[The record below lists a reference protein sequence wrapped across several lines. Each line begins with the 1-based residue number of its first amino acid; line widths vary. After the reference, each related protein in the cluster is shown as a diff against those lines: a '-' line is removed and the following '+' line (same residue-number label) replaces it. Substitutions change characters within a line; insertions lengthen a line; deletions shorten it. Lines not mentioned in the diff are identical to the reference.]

1 MTDEYGKYDV
11 RALVA
16 RVVSGDMKA
25 FEVIYQNTYRQVYY
39 TCMSF
44 LKNEQNVYDVMQ
56 DTYITALTHLQQL
69 ENPERITAWL
79 NTIAVNKCRQFLG
92 KKMPVQLDEA
102 AGVNLLEEND
112 NFLPESY
119 VLNAEKRK
127 IILNIM
133 QEELSAVQYQTIIMY
148 YFDGMSTSEIAACME
163 CPEGT
168 VSYRLSAARGK
179 IKEGVQRYEN
189 TNGVKLYSSGTTA
202 LLTAVFLAETQGLV
216 IPNFL
221 TSVFSAAFGVTAGA
235 VAGTAL
241 GAAAGPMT
249 GGAALNAVAG
259 TAAGGAALGATAGTT
274 AGGVTTGVTSAGL
287 KTAGKLGIKGL
298 FKTLK
303 AKIVA
308 SVVAASVVAG
318 GAAGIIIHNR
328 DKDSESGGKN
338 YREVNYVV
346 CDNEYLTVT
355 IDKVYDIGC
364 GPEDETIAS
373 AEGYDISENDC
384 ALEYTVVNH
393 KDYMVYYNIMLLT
406 SNNESYE
413 GGLPTNWGVQP
424 NSTSKFYIVDSD
436 GVTFFDLGRKPT
448 VTAKILFCT
457 LEDTTGNA
465 GPFRAVDS
473 VMVDVDLS
481 GKGGTEPVNYT
492 RNFHVDGEQ
501 VVIDNDQ
508 VKVTYLGTNVYDEIA
523 DKNYYSAWMNFYVE
537 NKTDHDLGV
546 SIKGDNIAYATP
558 LRLMAG
564 TTGYITHSMID
575 AGLDKEDNAVGNK
588 EIVEGGE
595 PFAVNVDVCD
605 YTESYGGVTTYD
617 IYVAEHGET
626 AYRSISIDDYTNI
639 YSGQFD
645 MIKITQENVK
655 EKTK

>member
-44 LKNEQNVYDVMQ
+44 LKNEHNVYDVMQ

-102 AGVNLLEEND
+102 TSTNLLEEND

-221 TSVFSAAFGVTAGA
+221 TSVFSAAFG
-235 VAGTAL
+235 
-241 GAAAGPMT
+241 AAAGTVLGTVT
-249 GGAALNAVAG
+249 GGAAVG
-259 TAAGGAALGATAGTT
+259 TLTGGATAGGAA
-274 AGGVTTGVTSAGL
+274 TGVASAGV
-287 KTAGKLGIKGL
+287 KTVGKLGLKGL

-318 GAAGIIIHNR
+318 GVTGIIIHNR

-364 GPEDETIAS
+364 GPDDETIAS

-424 NSTSKFYIVDSD
+424 NSTSKFYIVDSA

-448 VTAKILFCT
+448 VTSKILFCT

-481 GKGGTEPVNYT
+481 GKGETESVNYT

-501 VVIDNDQ
+501 VVTDNDQ

-546 SIKGDNIAYATP
+546 SVKGDNIAYDTP

-564 TTGYITHSMID
+564 TTGYITSSMID

-595 PFAVNVDVCD
+595 PFAVSVDVCD

-645 MIKITQENVK
+645 MVKITQENVK
-655 EKTK
+655 EKTGSK

>member
-11 RALVA
+11 KALVA

-92 KKMPVQLDEA
+92 KKMPVQLDEVA
-102 AGVNLLEEND
+102 SANLLEEND

-179 IKEGVQRYEN
+179 IKAGVQRYEN
-189 TNGVKLYSSGTTA
+189 TSGVKLYSSGTTA

-216 IPNFL
+216 IPDFL
-221 TSVFSAAFGVTAGA
+221 TRVFSAAFGVTAGA
-235 VAGTAL
+235 ALGTA
-241 GAAAGPMT
+241 T
-249 GGAALNAVAG
+249 GGAA
-259 TAAGGAALGATAGTT
+259 
-274 AGGVTTGVTSAGL
+274 TGVASAGV

-308 SVVAASVVAG
+308 SVVTAFVVAG

-328 DKDSESGGKN
+328 DKDPESGGKN

-373 AEGYDISENDC
+373 AEGYEISENDC

-413 GGLPTNWGVQP
+413 GGLPTNWGVQA
-424 NSTSKFYIVDSD
+424 NSTRKFFIVDSD
-436 GVTFFDLGRKPT
+436 GVTLFDLGRKPT

-473 VMVDVDLS
+473 VMVDVDLD
-481 GKGGTEPVNYT
+481 GKGEADSVNYT

-501 VVIDNDQ
+501 VVTDNDQ
-508 VKVTYLGTNVYDEIA
+508 VKVTYLGTNVYDEIT

-546 SIKGDNIAYATP
+546 SVKGDNIAYDTP

-564 TTGYITHSMID
+564 TTGYITSSMID

-595 PFAVNVDVCD
+595 PFAVSVNVCD

-645 MIKITQENVK
+645 MVKITRENVK
-655 EKTK
+655 EKTGSK

>member
-102 AGVNLLEEND
+102 TSTNLLEEND

-148 YFDGMSTSEIAACME
+148 YFDGMSTTEIAACME

-179 IKEGVQRYEN
+179 IKAGVQRYEN
-189 TNGVKLYSSGTTA
+189 TSGVKLYSSGTTA

-221 TSVFSAAFGVTAGA
+221 TSVFSAVF
-235 VAGTAL
+235 
-241 GAAAGPMT
+241 GAAAGTVLGTAT
-249 GGAALNAVAG
+249 GGAAVG
-259 TAAGGAALGATAGTT
+259 TLTGGAAAGGAGGAA
-274 AGGVTTGVTSAGL
+274 TGVASAGV
-287 KTAGKLGIKGL
+287 KTAGKLGLKGL

-424 NSTSKFYIVDSD
+424 NSTSKFYIVDSA

-448 VTAKILFCT
+448 VTSKILFCT

-481 GKGGTEPVNYT
+481 GKGETESVNYT

-501 VVIDNDQ
+501 VVTDNDQ

-546 SIKGDNIAYATP
+546 SVKGDNIAYDTP

-564 TTGYITHSMID
+564 TTGYITSSMID

-595 PFAVNVDVCD
+595 PFAVSVDVCD

-645 MIKITQENVK
+645 MVKITQENVK
-655 EKTK
+655 EKTGSK

>member
-102 AGVNLLEEND
+102 TSTNLLEEND

-179 IKEGVQRYEN
+179 IKAGVQRYEN
-189 TNGVKLYSSGTTA
+189 TSGVKLYSSGTTA

-221 TSVFSAAFGVTAGA
+221 TSVFSAVF
-235 VAGTAL
+235 
-241 GAAAGPMT
+241 GAAAGTVLGTAT
-249 GGAALNAVAG
+249 GGAAVG
-259 TAAGGAALGATAGTT
+259 TLTGGAAAGGAGGAAT
-274 AGGVTTGVTSAGL
+274 GGASAGV
-287 KTAGKLGIKGL
+287 KTAGKLGLKGL

-424 NSTSKFYIVDSD
+424 NSTSKFYIVDSA

-448 VTAKILFCT
+448 VTSKILFCT

-481 GKGGTEPVNYT
+481 GKGETESVNYT

-501 VVIDNDQ
+501 VVTDNDQ

-546 SIKGDNIAYATP
+546 SVKGDNIAYDTP

-564 TTGYITHSMID
+564 TTGYITSSMID

-595 PFAVNVDVCD
+595 PFAVSVDVCD

-645 MIKITQENVK
+645 MVKITQENVK
-655 EKTK
+655 EKIGSK

>member
-44 LKNEQNVYDVMQ
+44 LKNEHNVYDVMQ

-102 AGVNLLEEND
+102 TSANLLEEND

-221 TSVFSAAFGVTAGA
+221 TSVFSAAFG
-235 VAGTAL
+235 
-241 GAAAGPMT
+241 AAAGTVLGTAT
-249 GGAALNAVAG
+249 GGAAVG
-259 TAAGGAALGATAGTT
+259 TLTGGAAAGGAAI
-274 AGGVTTGVTSAGL
+274 GVASAGV
-287 KTAGKLGIKGL
+287 KTAGKLGLKGV

-318 GAAGIIIHNR
+318 GVTGIIIHNR

-364 GPEDETIAS
+364 GPDDETITS
-373 AEGYDISENDC
+373 AERYDISENDC

-448 VTAKILFCT
+448 VTAKMLFCT

-473 VMVDVDLS
+473 VIVDVDLD
-481 GKGGTEPVNYT
+481 GKGEADSVNYT

-501 VVIDNDQ
+501 VVTDNDQ

-546 SIKGDNIAYATP
+546 SVKGDNIAYDTP

-575 AGLDKEDNAVGNK
+575 AGLDKDDNAIKNK

-595 PFAVNVDVCD
+595 PFAVSVDVCD

-645 MIKITQENVK
+645 MVKITQENVK
-655 EKTK
+655 EKIGSK

>member
-1 MTDEYGKYDV
+1 MTDEYEKYDV

-44 LKNEQNVYDVMQ
+44 LKNEHNVYDVMQ

-102 AGVNLLEEND
+102 TSTNLLEEND

-221 TSVFSAAFGVTAGA
+221 TSVFSAAFG
-235 VAGTAL
+235 
-241 GAAAGPMT
+241 AAAGTVLGTVT
-249 GGAALNAVAG
+249 GGAAVG
-259 TAAGGAALGATAGTT
+259 TLTGGAAAGGAA
-274 AGGVTTGVTSAGL
+274 TGVASAGV
-287 KTAGKLGIKGL
+287 KTAGKLGLKGL

-318 GAAGIIIHNR
+318 GVTGIIIHNR

-364 GPEDETIAS
+364 GPDDETIAS

-424 NSTSKFYIVDSD
+424 NSTSKFYIVDSA

-448 VTAKILFCT
+448 VTSKILFCT

-481 GKGGTEPVNYT
+481 GKGETESVDYT

-501 VVIDNDQ
+501 VVTDNDQ

-546 SIKGDNIAYATP
+546 SVKGDNIAYDTP

-564 TTGYITHSMID
+564 TTGYITSSMID

-595 PFAVNVDVCD
+595 PFAVSVDVCD
-605 YTESYGGVTTYD
+605 YTESYGWVTTYD

-645 MIKITQENVK
+645 MVKITQENVK
-655 EKTK
+655 EKTCSK

>member
-102 AGVNLLEEND
+102 TSTNLLEEND

-179 IKEGVQRYEN
+179 IKAGVQRYEN
-189 TNGVKLYSSGTTA
+189 TSGVKLYSSGTTA

-221 TSVFSAAFGVTAGA
+221 TSVFSAVF
-235 VAGTAL
+235 
-241 GAAAGPMT
+241 GAAAGTVLGTAT
-249 GGAALNAVAG
+249 GGAAVG
-259 TAAGGAALGATAGTT
+259 TLTGGAAAGGAGGAA
-274 AGGVTTGVTSAGL
+274 TGVASAGV
-287 KTAGKLGIKGL
+287 KTAGKLGLKGL

-308 SVVAASVVAG
+308 GVVAASVVAG

-424 NSTSKFYIVDSD
+424 NSTSKFYIVDSA

-448 VTAKILFCT
+448 VTSKILFCT

-481 GKGGTEPVNYT
+481 GKGETESVNYT

-501 VVIDNDQ
+501 VVTDNDQ

-546 SIKGDNIAYATP
+546 SVKGDNIAYDTP

-564 TTGYITHSMID
+564 TTGYITSSMID

-595 PFAVNVDVCD
+595 PFAVSVDVCD

-645 MIKITQENVK
+645 MVKITQENVK
-655 EKTK
+655 EKIGSK

>member
-102 AGVNLLEEND
+102 TSTNLLEEND

-179 IKEGVQRYEN
+179 IKAGVQRYEN
-189 TNGVKLYSSGTTA
+189 TSGVKLYSSGTTA

-221 TSVFSAAFGVTAGA
+221 TSVFSAVF
-235 VAGTAL
+235 
-241 GAAAGPMT
+241 GAAAGTVLGTAT
-249 GGAALNAVAG
+249 GGAAVG
-259 TAAGGAALGATAGTT
+259 TLTGGAAAGGAGGAA
-274 AGGVTTGVTSAGL
+274 TGVASAGV
-287 KTAGKLGIKGL
+287 KTAGKLGLKGL

-424 NSTSKFYIVDSD
+424 NSTSKFYIVDSA

-448 VTAKILFCT
+448 VTSKILFCT

-481 GKGGTEPVNYT
+481 GKGETESVNYT

-501 VVIDNDQ
+501 VVTDNDQ

-546 SIKGDNIAYATP
+546 SVKGDNIAYDTP

-564 TTGYITHSMID
+564 TTGYITSSMID
-575 AGLDKEDNAVGNK
+575 AGLNKEDNAVGNK

-595 PFAVNVDVCD
+595 PFAVSVDVCD

-645 MIKITQENVK
+645 MVKITQENVK
-655 EKTK
+655 EKTCSK

>member
-102 AGVNLLEEND
+102 TSTNLLEEND

-179 IKEGVQRYEN
+179 IKAGVQRYEN
-189 TNGVKLYSSGTTA
+189 TSGVKLYSSGTTA

-221 TSVFSAAFGVTAGA
+221 TSVFSAVF
-235 VAGTAL
+235 
-241 GAAAGPMT
+241 GAAAGTVLGTAT
-249 GGAALNAVAG
+249 GGAAVG
-259 TAAGGAALGATAGTT
+259 TLTGGAAAGGAGGAA
-274 AGGVTTGVTSAGL
+274 TGVASAGV
-287 KTAGKLGIKGL
+287 KTAGKLGLKGL

-424 NSTSKFYIVDSD
+424 NSTSKFYIVDSA

-448 VTAKILFCT
+448 VTSKILFCT

-481 GKGGTEPVNYT
+481 GKGETESVNYT

-501 VVIDNDQ
+501 VVTDNDQ

-546 SIKGDNIAYATP
+546 SVKGDNIAYDTP

-564 TTGYITHSMID
+564 TTGYITSSMID

-595 PFAVNVDVCD
+595 PFAVSVDVCD

-645 MIKITQENVK
+645 MVKILSLIHI
-655 EKTK
+655 

>member
-102 AGVNLLEEND
+102 TSTNLLEEND

-179 IKEGVQRYEN
+179 IKAGVQRYEN
-189 TNGVKLYSSGTTA
+189 TSGVKLYSSGTTA
-202 LLTAVFLAETQGLV
+202 LLTAVFLVETQGLV

-221 TSVFSAAFGVTAGA
+221 TSVFSAVF
-235 VAGTAL
+235 
-241 GAAAGPMT
+241 GAAAGTVLGTAT
-249 GGAALNAVAG
+249 GGAAVG
-259 TAAGGAALGATAGTT
+259 TLTGGAAAGGAGGAA
-274 AGGVTTGVTSAGL
+274 TGVASAGV
-287 KTAGKLGIKGL
+287 KTAGKLGLKGL

-424 NSTSKFYIVDSD
+424 NSTSKFYIVDSA

-448 VTAKILFCT
+448 VTSKILFCT

-481 GKGGTEPVNYT
+481 GKGETESVNYT

-501 VVIDNDQ
+501 VVTDNDQ

-546 SIKGDNIAYATP
+546 SVKGDNIAYDTP

-564 TTGYITHSMID
+564 TTGYITSSMID

-595 PFAVNVDVCD
+595 PFAVSVDVCD

-645 MIKITQENVK
+645 MVKITQENVK
-655 EKTK
+655 EKTCSK

>member
-102 AGVNLLEEND
+102 TSTNLLEEND

-179 IKEGVQRYEN
+179 IKAGVQRYEN
-189 TNGVKLYSSGTTA
+189 TSGVKLYSSGTTA

-221 TSVFSAAFGVTAGA
+221 TSVFSAVF
-235 VAGTAL
+235 
-241 GAAAGPMT
+241 GAAAGTVLGTAT
-249 GGAALNAVAG
+249 GGAAVG
-259 TAAGGAALGATAGTT
+259 TLTGGAAAGGAGGAA
-274 AGGVTTGVTSAGL
+274 TGVASAGV
-287 KTAGKLGIKGL
+287 KTAGKLGLKGL

-308 SVVAASVVAG
+308 GVVAASVVAG

-373 AEGYDISENDC
+373 AERYDISENDC

-448 VTAKILFCT
+448 VTAKMLFCT

-473 VMVDVDLS
+473 VIVDVDLD
-481 GKGGTEPVNYT
+481 GKGEADSVNYT

-501 VVIDNDQ
+501 VVTDNDQ

-546 SIKGDNIAYATP
+546 SVKGDNIAYDTP

-575 AGLDKEDNAVGNK
+575 AGLDKDDNAIKNK

-595 PFAVNVDVCD
+595 PFAVSVDVCD

-645 MIKITQENVK
+645 MVKITQENVK
-655 EKTK
+655 EKTGSK

>member
-102 AGVNLLEEND
+102 TSTNLLEEND

-221 TSVFSAAFGVTAGA
+221 TSVFSAVF
-235 VAGTAL
+235 
-241 GAAAGPMT
+241 GAAAGTVLGTAT
-249 GGAALNAVAG
+249 GGAAVG
-259 TAAGGAALGATAGTT
+259 TLTGGAAAGGAA
-274 AGGVTTGVTSAGL
+274 TGVASAGV
-287 KTAGKLGIKGL
+287 KTAGKLGLKGL

-373 AEGYDISENDC
+373 AERYDISENDC

-424 NSTSKFYIVDSD
+424 NSTSKFYIVDSA

-448 VTAKILFCT
+448 VTSKILFCT

-481 GKGGTEPVNYT
+481 GKGETESVDYT

-501 VVIDNDQ
+501 VVTDNDQ

-546 SIKGDNIAYATP
+546 SVKGDNIAYDTP

-564 TTGYITHSMID
+564 TTGYITSSMID

-595 PFAVNVDVCD
+595 PFAVSVDVCD

-645 MIKITQENVK
+645 MVKITQENVK
-655 EKTK
+655 EKTCSK

>member
-1 MTDEYGKYDV
+1 MTDEYEKYDV

-44 LKNEQNVYDVMQ
+44 LKNEHNVYDVMQ

-102 AGVNLLEEND
+102 TSTNLLEEND

-221 TSVFSAAFGVTAGA
+221 TSVFSAAFG
-235 VAGTAL
+235 
-241 GAAAGPMT
+241 AAAGTVLGTVT
-249 GGAALNAVAG
+249 GGAAVG
-259 TAAGGAALGATAGTT
+259 TLTGGAAAGGAA
-274 AGGVTTGVTSAGL
+274 TGVASAGV
-287 KTAGKLGIKGL
+287 KTAGKLGLKGL

-318 GAAGIIIHNR
+318 GVTGIIIHNR

-364 GPEDETIAS
+364 GPDDETIAS

-424 NSTSKFYIVDSD
+424 NSTSKFYIVDSA

-448 VTAKILFCT
+448 VTSKILFCT

-481 GKGGTEPVNYT
+481 GKGETESVDYT

-501 VVIDNDQ
+501 VVTDNDQ

-546 SIKGDNIAYATP
+546 SVKGDNIAYDTP

-564 TTGYITHSMID
+564 TTGYITSSMID

-595 PFAVNVDVCD
+595 PFAVSVDVCD

-645 MIKITQENVK
+645 MVKITQENVK
-655 EKTK
+655 EKTCSK

>member
-102 AGVNLLEEND
+102 TSTNLLEEND

-179 IKEGVQRYEN
+179 IKAGVQRYEN
-189 TNGVKLYSSGTTA
+189 TSGVKLYSSGTTA

-221 TSVFSAAFGVTAGA
+221 TSVFSAAFG
-235 VAGTAL
+235 
-241 GAAAGPMT
+241 AAAGTVLGTATGGVAVGTLT
-249 GGAALNAVAG
+249 GGA
-259 TAAGGAALGATAGTT
+259 AAGGAA
-274 AGGVTTGVTSAGL
+274 TGVASAGV
-287 KTAGKLGIKGL
+287 KTAGKLGLKGL

-436 GVTFFDLGRKPT
+436 GITFFDLGRKPT

-473 VMVDVDLS
+473 VIVDVDLD
-481 GKGGTEPVNYT
+481 GKGEADSVNYT

-501 VVIDNDQ
+501 VVTDNDQ
-508 VKVTYLGTNVYDEIA
+508 VKVIYLGTNVYDEIA

-546 SIKGDNIAYATP
+546 SVKGDNIAYDTP

-575 AGLDKEDNAVGNK
+575 AGLDKDDNAIKNK

-595 PFAVNVDVCD
+595 PFAVSVDVCD

-617 IYVAEHGET
+617 IYAAEHGET
-626 AYRSISIDDYTNI
+626 AYRSIYL
-639 YSGQFD
+639 
-645 MIKITQENVK
+645 
-655 EKTK
+655 

>member
-102 AGVNLLEEND
+102 TSTNLLEEND

-179 IKEGVQRYEN
+179 IKAGVQRYEN
-189 TNGVKLYSSGTTA
+189 TSGVKLYSSGTTA

-221 TSVFSAAFGVTAGA
+221 TSVFSAVF
-235 VAGTAL
+235 
-241 GAAAGPMT
+241 GAAAGTVLGTAT
-249 GGAALNAVAG
+249 GGAAVG
-259 TAAGGAALGATAGTT
+259 TLTGGAAAGGAGGAA
-274 AGGVTTGVTSAGL
+274 TGVASAGV
-287 KTAGKLGIKGL
+287 KTAGKLGLKGL
-298 FKTLK
+298 FKTLN

-424 NSTSKFYIVDSD
+424 NSTSKFYIVDSA

-448 VTAKILFCT
+448 VTSKILFCT

-481 GKGGTEPVNYT
+481 GKGETESVNYT

-501 VVIDNDQ
+501 VVTDNDQ

-546 SIKGDNIAYATP
+546 SVKGDNIAYDTP

-564 TTGYITHSMID
+564 TTGYITSSMID

-595 PFAVNVDVCD
+595 PFAVSVDVCD

-645 MIKITQENVK
+645 MVKITQENVK
-655 EKTK
+655 EKIGSK

>member
-1 MTDEYGKYDV
+1 MTDEYEKYDV

-44 LKNEQNVYDVMQ
+44 LKNEHNVYDVMQ

-102 AGVNLLEEND
+102 TSTNLLEEND

-221 TSVFSAAFGVTAGA
+221 TSVFSAAFG
-235 VAGTAL
+235 
-241 GAAAGPMT
+241 AAAGTVLGTVT
-249 GGAALNAVAG
+249 GGAAVG
-259 TAAGGAALGATAGTT
+259 TLTGGAAAGGAA
-274 AGGVTTGVTSAGL
+274 TGVASAGV
-287 KTAGKLGIKGL
+287 KTAGKLGLKGL

-318 GAAGIIIHNR
+318 GVTGIIIHNR

-364 GPEDETIAS
+364 GPDDETIAS

-424 NSTSKFYIVDSD
+424 NSTSKFYIVDSA

-448 VTAKILFCT
+448 VTSKILFCT

-465 GPFRAVDS
+465 GSFRAVDS

-481 GKGGTEPVNYT
+481 GKGETESVDYT

-501 VVIDNDQ
+501 VVTDNDQ

-546 SIKGDNIAYATP
+546 SVKGDNIAYDTP

-564 TTGYITHSMID
+564 TTGYITSSMID

-595 PFAVNVDVCD
+595 PFAVSVDVCD

-645 MIKITQENVK
+645 MVKITQENVK
-655 EKTK
+655 EKTCSK

>member
-102 AGVNLLEEND
+102 TSTNLLEEND

-179 IKEGVQRYEN
+179 IKAGVQRYEN
-189 TNGVKLYSSGTTA
+189 TSGVKLYSSGTTA

-221 TSVFSAAFGVTAGA
+221 TSVFSAVF
-235 VAGTAL
+235 
-241 GAAAGPMT
+241 GAAAGTVLGTAT
-249 GGAALNAVAG
+249 GGAAVG
-259 TAAGGAALGATAGTT
+259 TLTGGAAAGGAGG
-274 AGGVTTGVTSAGL
+274 AGGAATGVASAGV
-287 KTAGKLGIKGL
+287 KTAGKLGLKGL

-424 NSTSKFYIVDSD
+424 NSTSKFYIVDSA

-448 VTAKILFCT
+448 VTSKILFCT

-481 GKGGTEPVNYT
+481 GKGETESVNYT

-501 VVIDNDQ
+501 VVTDNDQ

-546 SIKGDNIAYATP
+546 SVKGDNIAYDTP

-564 TTGYITHSMID
+564 TTGYITSSMID

-595 PFAVNVDVCD
+595 PFAVSVDVCD

-645 MIKITQENVK
+645 MVKITQENVK
-655 EKTK
+655 EKIGSK

>member
-1 MTDEYGKYDV
+1 MTDEYEKYDV

-44 LKNEQNVYDVMQ
+44 LKNEHNVYDVMQ

-102 AGVNLLEEND
+102 TSTNLLEEND

-221 TSVFSAAFGVTAGA
+221 TSVFSAAFG
-235 VAGTAL
+235 
-241 GAAAGPMT
+241 AAAGTVLGTVT
-249 GGAALNAVAG
+249 GGAAVG
-259 TAAGGAALGATAGTT
+259 TLTGGAAAGGAA
-274 AGGVTTGVTSAGL
+274 TGVASAGV
-287 KTAGKLGIKGL
+287 KTAGKLGLKGL

-318 GAAGIIIHNR
+318 GVTGIIIHNR

-364 GPEDETIAS
+364 GPDDETIAS

-424 NSTSKFYIVDSD
+424 NSTSKFYIVDSA

-448 VTAKILFCT
+448 VTSKILFCT

-481 GKGGTEPVNYT
+481 GKGETESVNYT

-501 VVIDNDQ
+501 VVTDNDQ

-546 SIKGDNIAYATP
+546 SVKGDNIAYDTP

-564 TTGYITHSMID
+564 TTGYITSSMID

-595 PFAVNVDVCD
+595 PFAVSVDVCD

-645 MIKITQENVK
+645 MVKITQENVK
-655 EKTK
+655 EKIGSK

>member
-1 MTDEYGKYDV
+1 MTDEYEKYDV

-44 LKNEQNVYDVMQ
+44 LKNEHNVYDVMQ

-102 AGVNLLEEND
+102 TSANLLEEND

-221 TSVFSAAFGVTAGA
+221 TSVFPAAF
-235 VAGTAL
+235 
-241 GAAAGPMT
+241 GAAAGTVLGTVT
-249 GGAALNAVAG
+249 GGAAVG
-259 TAAGGAALGATAGTT
+259 TLTGGAAAGGAAI
-274 AGGVTTGVTSAGL
+274 GVASAGV
-287 KTAGKLGIKGL
+287 KTAGKLGLKGL

-308 SVVAASVVAG
+308 GVVAASVVAG

-364 GPEDETIAS
+364 GPDDETIAS
-373 AEGYDISENDC
+373 AERYDISENDC

-448 VTAKILFCT
+448 VTAKMLFCT

-473 VMVDVDLS
+473 VIVDVDLD
-481 GKGGTEPVNYT
+481 GKGEADSVNYT

-501 VVIDNDQ
+501 VVTDNDQ

-546 SIKGDNIAYATP
+546 SVKGDNIAYDTP

-575 AGLDKEDNAVGNK
+575 AGLDKDDNAIKNK

-595 PFAVNVDVCD
+595 PFAVSVDVCD

-645 MIKITQENVK
+645 MVKITQENVK
-655 EKTK
+655 EKIGSK

>member
-69 ENPERITAWL
+69 KNPERITAWL

-102 AGVNLLEEND
+102 TSTNLLEEND

-179 IKEGVQRYEN
+179 IKAGVQRYEN
-189 TNGVKLYSSGTTA
+189 TSGVKLYSSGTTA

-216 IPNFL
+216 IPDFL
-221 TSVFSAAFGVTAGA
+221 TRVFSAAFGVTAGA
-235 VAGTAL
+235 ALGTA
-241 GAAAGPMT
+241 T
-249 GGAALNAVAG
+249 GGAA
-259 TAAGGAALGATAGTT
+259 
-274 AGGVTTGVTSAGL
+274 TGVASAGV
-287 KTAGKLGIKGL
+287 KTAGKLGLKGL

-318 GAAGIIIHNR
+318 GTAGIIIHNR

-364 GPEDETIAS
+364 GPEDENIAS

-448 VTAKILFCT
+448 VTSKILFCT

-473 VMVDVDLS
+473 VMVDVNLS
-481 GKGGTEPVNYT
+481 GKGEAESVNYT

-501 VVIDNDQ
+501 VVTDNDQ

-546 SIKGDNIAYATP
+546 SVKGDNIAYDTP

-564 TTGYITHSMID
+564 TTGYITSSMID
-575 AGLDKEDNAVGNK
+575 AGLDKEDNVVGNK

-595 PFAVNVDVCD
+595 PFAVSVNVCD

-645 MIKITQENVK
+645 MVKITRENVK
-655 EKTK
+655 EKTGSK

>member
-44 LKNEQNVYDVMQ
+44 LKNEHNVYDVMQ

-69 ENPERITAWL
+69 ENPERITAWM

-102 AGVNLLEEND
+102 TSTNLLEEND

-189 TNGVKLYSSGTTA
+189 TNGVKLYSSGATA

-221 TSVFSAAFGVTAGA
+221 TSVFSAVF
-235 VAGTAL
+235 
-241 GAAAGPMT
+241 GAAAGTVLGTAT
-249 GGAALNAVAG
+249 GGAAVG
-259 TAAGGAALGATAGTT
+259 TLTGGAAAGGAA
-274 AGGVTTGVTSAGL
+274 TGVASAGV
-287 KTAGKLGIKGL
+287 KTAGKLGLKGL

-308 SVVAASVVAG
+308 SVVAVSVVAG
-318 GAAGIIIHNR
+318 GVTGIIIHNR

-448 VTAKILFCT
+448 VTAKMLFCT

-473 VMVDVDLS
+473 VIVDVDLD
-481 GKGGTEPVNYT
+481 GKGEADSVNYT

-501 VVIDNDQ
+501 VVTDNDQ

-546 SIKGDNIAYATP
+546 SVKGDNIAYDTP

-575 AGLDKEDNAVGNK
+575 AGLDKDDNAIKNK

-595 PFAVNVDVCD
+595 PFAVSVDVCD

-645 MIKITQENVK
+645 MVKITRENVK
-655 EKTK
+655 EKTDSK

>member
-44 LKNEQNVYDVMQ
+44 LKNEHNVYDVMQ

-102 AGVNLLEEND
+102 TSTNLLEEND

-189 TNGVKLYSSGTTA
+189 TNGVKLYSSGATA

-221 TSVFSAAFGVTAGA
+221 TSVFSAVF
-235 VAGTAL
+235 
-241 GAAAGPMT
+241 GAAAGTVLGTAT
-249 GGAALNAVAG
+249 GGAAVG
-259 TAAGGAALGATAGTT
+259 TLTGGAAAGGAA
-274 AGGVTTGVTSAGL
+274 TGVASAGV
-287 KTAGKLGIKGL
+287 KTAGKLGLKGL

-448 VTAKILFCT
+448 VTAKMLFCT

-473 VMVDVDLS
+473 VIVDVDLD
-481 GKGGTEPVNYT
+481 GKGEADSVNYT

-501 VVIDNDQ
+501 VVTDNDQ

-546 SIKGDNIAYATP
+546 SVKGDNIAYDTP

-575 AGLDKEDNAVGNK
+575 AGLDKDDNAIKNK

-595 PFAVNVDVCD
+595 PFAVSVDVCD

-645 MIKITQENVK
+645 MVKITRENVK
-655 EKTK
+655 EKTDSK

>member
-44 LKNEQNVYDVMQ
+44 LKNEHNVYDVMQ

-102 AGVNLLEEND
+102 TSTNLLEEND

-189 TNGVKLYSSGTTA
+189 TNGVKLYSSGATA

-216 IPNFL
+216 IPNFI
-221 TSVFSAAFGVTAGA
+221 TSVFSAAFG
-235 VAGTAL
+235 
-241 GAAAGPMT
+241 AAAGTVLGTAT
-249 GGAALNAVAG
+249 GGAAVG
-259 TAAGGAALGATAGTT
+259 TLTGGAAAGGAA
-274 AGGVTTGVTSAGL
+274 TGVASAGV
-287 KTAGKLGIKGL
+287 KTAGKLGLKGL

-318 GAAGIIIHNR
+318 GVTGIIIHNR

-373 AEGYDISENDC
+373 AERYDISENDC

-448 VTAKILFCT
+448 VTAKMLFCT

-473 VMVDVDLS
+473 VIVDVDLD
-481 GKGGTEPVNYT
+481 GKGEADSVNYT

-501 VVIDNDQ
+501 VVTDNDQ

-546 SIKGDNIAYATP
+546 SVKGDNIAYDTP

-575 AGLDKEDNAVGNK
+575 AGLDKDDNAIKNK

-595 PFAVNVDVCD
+595 PFAVSVDVCD

-645 MIKITQENVK
+645 MVKITQENVK
-655 EKTK
+655 EKIGSK

>member
-56 DTYITALTHLQQL
+56 DTYITALTRLQQL

-102 AGVNLLEEND
+102 TSTNLLEEND

-179 IKEGVQRYEN
+179 IKAGVQRYEN
-189 TNGVKLYSSGTTA
+189 TSGVKLYSSGTTA

-221 TSVFSAAFGVTAGA
+221 TSVFSAVF
-235 VAGTAL
+235 
-241 GAAAGPMT
+241 GAAAGTVLGTAT
-249 GGAALNAVAG
+249 GGAAVG
-259 TAAGGAALGATAGTT
+259 TLTGGAAAGGAGGAA
-274 AGGVTTGVTSAGL
+274 TGVASAGV
-287 KTAGKLGIKGL
+287 KTAGKLGLKGL

-308 SVVAASVVAG
+308 GVVAASVVAG

-373 AEGYDISENDC
+373 AERYDISENDC

-448 VTAKILFCT
+448 VTSKILFCT

-481 GKGGTEPVNYT
+481 GKGETESVNYT

-501 VVIDNDQ
+501 VVTDNDQ

-546 SIKGDNIAYATP
+546 SVKGDNIAYDTP

-564 TTGYITHSMID
+564 TTGYITSSMID
-575 AGLDKEDNAVGNK
+575 VGLDKEDNAVGNK

-595 PFAVNVDVCD
+595 PFAVSVDVCD

-645 MIKITQENVK
+645 MVKITQENVK
-655 EKTK
+655 EKTGSK

>member
-1 MTDEYGKYDV
+1 MTDEYEKYDV

-44 LKNEQNVYDVMQ
+44 LKNEHNVYDVMQ

-102 AGVNLLEEND
+102 TSTNLLEEND

-179 IKEGVQRYEN
+179 IKAGVQRYEN
-189 TNGVKLYSSGTTA
+189 TSGVKLYSSGTTA

-221 TSVFSAAFGVTAGA
+221 TSVFSAAFG
-235 VAGTAL
+235 
-241 GAAAGPMT
+241 AAAGTVLGTATGVATVGTLT
-249 GGAALNAVAG
+249 GGA
-259 TAAGGAALGATAGTT
+259 AAGGAA
-274 AGGVTTGVTSAGL
+274 TGVASAGI
-287 KTAGKLGIKGL
+287 KTAGKLGLKGL

-308 SVVAASVVAG
+308 GVVAASVVAG

-448 VTAKILFCT
+448 VTAKMLFCT

-473 VMVDVDLS
+473 VIVDVDLD
-481 GKGGTEPVNYT
+481 GKGEADSVNYT

-501 VVIDNDQ
+501 VVTDNDQ

-546 SIKGDNIAYATP
+546 SVKGDNIAYDIP

-575 AGLDKEDNAVGNK
+575 AGLDKDDNAIKNK

-595 PFAVNVDVCD
+595 PFAVSVDVCD

-645 MIKITQENVK
+645 MVKITRENVK
-655 EKTK
+655 EKTDSK

>member
-44 LKNEQNVYDVMQ
+44 LKNEHNVYDVMQ

-102 AGVNLLEEND
+102 TSTNLLEEND

-221 TSVFSAAFGVTAGA
+221 TSVFSAAFG
-235 VAGTAL
+235 
-241 GAAAGPMT
+241 AAAGTVLGTAT
-249 GGAALNAVAG
+249 GGAAVG
-259 TAAGGAALGATAGTT
+259 TLTGGAAAGGAA
-274 AGGVTTGVTSAGL
+274 TGVASAGV
-287 KTAGKLGIKGL
+287 KTAGKLGLKGL

-308 SVVAASVVAG
+308 SVVTASVVAG
-318 GAAGIIIHNR
+318 GVTGIIIHNR

-364 GPEDETIAS
+364 GPDDETITS
-373 AEGYDISENDC
+373 AERYDISENDC

-448 VTAKILFCT
+448 VTAKMLFCT

-473 VMVDVDLS
+473 VIVDVDLD
-481 GKGGTEPVNYT
+481 GKGEADSVNYT

-501 VVIDNDQ
+501 VVTDNDQ

-546 SIKGDNIAYATP
+546 SVKGDNIAYDTP

-575 AGLDKEDNAVGNK
+575 AGLDKDDNAIKNK

-595 PFAVNVDVCD
+595 PFAVSVDVCD

-645 MIKITQENVK
+645 MVKITQENVK
-655 EKTK
+655 EKIGSK

>member
-44 LKNEQNVYDVMQ
+44 LKNEHNVYDVMQ

-102 AGVNLLEEND
+102 TSTNLLEEND

-189 TNGVKLYSSGTTA
+189 TNGVKLYSSGATA

-221 TSVFSAAFGVTAGA
+221 TSVFSAAFG
-235 VAGTAL
+235 
-241 GAAAGPMT
+241 AAAGTVLGTAT
-249 GGAALNAVAG
+249 GGAAVG
-259 TAAGGAALGATAGTT
+259 TLTGGAAAGGAA
-274 AGGVTTGVTSAGL
+274 TGVASAGV
-287 KTAGKLGIKGL
+287 KTAGKLGLKGL

-308 SVVAASVVAG
+308 SVVAVSVVAG
-318 GAAGIIIHNR
+318 GVTGIIIHNM

-373 AEGYDISENDC
+373 AERYDISENDC

-448 VTAKILFCT
+448 VTAKMLFCT

-473 VMVDVDLS
+473 VIVDVDLD
-481 GKGGTEPVNYT
+481 GKGEADSVNYT

-501 VVIDNDQ
+501 VVTDNDQ

-546 SIKGDNIAYATP
+546 SVKGDNIAYDTP

-575 AGLDKEDNAVGNK
+575 AGLDKDDNAIKNK

-595 PFAVNVDVCD
+595 PFAVSVDVCD

-645 MIKITQENVK
+645 MVKITQENVK
-655 EKTK
+655 EKIGSK

>member
-44 LKNEQNVYDVMQ
+44 LKNEHNVYDVMQ

-102 AGVNLLEEND
+102 TSANLLEEND

-179 IKEGVQRYEN
+179 IKAGVQRYEN
-189 TNGVKLYSSGTTA
+189 TSGVKLYSSGTTA

-221 TSVFSAAFGVTAGA
+221 TSVFSAVF
-235 VAGTAL
+235 
-241 GAAAGPMT
+241 GAAAGTVLGTAT
-249 GGAALNAVAG
+249 GGAAVG
-259 TAAGGAALGATAGTT
+259 TLTGGAAAGGAGGAA
-274 AGGVTTGVTSAGL
+274 TGVASAGV
-287 KTAGKLGIKGL
+287 KTAGKLGLKGL

-373 AEGYDISENDC
+373 AERYDISENDC

-448 VTAKILFCT
+448 VTAKMLFCT

-473 VMVDVDLS
+473 VIVDVDLD
-481 GKGGTEPVNYT
+481 GKGEADSVNYT

-501 VVIDNDQ
+501 VVTDNDQ

-546 SIKGDNIAYATP
+546 SVKGDNIAYDTP

-575 AGLDKEDNAVGNK
+575 AGLDKNDNAIKNK

-595 PFAVNVDVCD
+595 PFAVSVDVCD

-645 MIKITQENVK
+645 MVKITQENVK
-655 EKTK
+655 EKTGSK

>member
-56 DTYITALTHLQQL
+56 DTYMTALTHLQQL

-102 AGVNLLEEND
+102 TSTNLLEEND

-179 IKEGVQRYEN
+179 IKAGVQRYEN
-189 TNGVKLYSSGTTA
+189 TSGVKLYSSGTTA

-221 TSVFSAAFGVTAGA
+221 TSVFSAVF
-235 VAGTAL
+235 
-241 GAAAGPMT
+241 GAAAGTVLGTAT
-249 GGAALNAVAG
+249 GGAAVG
-259 TAAGGAALGATAGTT
+259 TLTGGAAAGGAGGAA
-274 AGGVTTGVTSAGL
+274 TGVASAGV
-287 KTAGKLGIKGL
+287 KTAGKLGLKGL

-424 NSTSKFYIVDSD
+424 NSTSKFYIVDSA

-448 VTAKILFCT
+448 VTSKILFCT

-481 GKGGTEPVNYT
+481 GKGETESVNYT

-501 VVIDNDQ
+501 VVTDNDQ

-546 SIKGDNIAYATP
+546 SVKGDNIAYDTP

-564 TTGYITHSMID
+564 TTGYITSSMID

-595 PFAVNVDVCD
+595 PFAVSVDVCD

-645 MIKITQENVK
+645 MVKITQENVK
-655 EKTK
+655 EKIGSK

>member
-102 AGVNLLEEND
+102 TSTNLLEEND

-179 IKEGVQRYEN
+179 IKAGVQRYEN
-189 TNGVKLYSSGTTA
+189 TSGVKLYSSGTTA

-221 TSVFSAAFGVTAGA
+221 TSVFSAVF
-235 VAGTAL
+235 
-241 GAAAGPMT
+241 GAAAGTVLGTAT
-249 GGAALNAVAG
+249 GGAAVG
-259 TAAGGAALGATAGTT
+259 TLTGGAAAGGAGGAA
-274 AGGVTTGVTSAGL
+274 TGVASAGV
-287 KTAGKLGIKGL
+287 KTAGKLGLKGL

-384 ALEYTVVNH
+384 ALEYKVVNH

-424 NSTSKFYIVDSD
+424 NSTSKFYIVDSA

-448 VTAKILFCT
+448 VTSKILFCT

-481 GKGGTEPVNYT
+481 GKGETESVNYT

-501 VVIDNDQ
+501 VVTDNDQ

-546 SIKGDNIAYATP
+546 SVKGDNIAYDTP

-564 TTGYITHSMID
+564 TTGYITSSMID

-595 PFAVNVDVCD
+595 PFAVSVDVCD

-645 MIKITQENVK
+645 MVKITQENVK
-655 EKTK
+655 EKIGSK

>member
-102 AGVNLLEEND
+102 TSTNLLEENN

-179 IKEGVQRYEN
+179 IKAGVQRYEN
-189 TNGVKLYSSGTTA
+189 TSGVKLYSSGTTA

-221 TSVFSAAFGVTAGA
+221 TSVFSAVF
-235 VAGTAL
+235 
-241 GAAAGPMT
+241 GAAAGTVLGTAT
-249 GGAALNAVAG
+249 GGAAVG
-259 TAAGGAALGATAGTT
+259 TLTGGAAAGGAA
-274 AGGVTTGVTSAGL
+274 TGVASAGV
-287 KTAGKLGIKGL
+287 KTAGKLGLKGL

-448 VTAKILFCT
+448 VTAKMLFCT

-473 VMVDVDLS
+473 VIVDVDLD
-481 GKGGTEPVNYT
+481 GKGEADSVNYT

-501 VVIDNDQ
+501 VVTDNDQ

-546 SIKGDNIAYATP
+546 SVKGDNIAYDTP

-564 TTGYITHSMID
+564 TTGYITSSMID

-595 PFAVNVDVCD
+595 PFAVSVDVCD

-645 MIKITQENVK
+645 MVKITQENVK
-655 EKTK
+655 EKTCSK

>member
-44 LKNEQNVYDVMQ
+44 LKNEHNVYDVMQ

-102 AGVNLLEEND
+102 TSTNLLEEND

-221 TSVFSAAFGVTAGA
+221 TSVFSAVF
-235 VAGTAL
+235 
-241 GAAAGPMT
+241 GAAAGTVLGTAT
-249 GGAALNAVAG
+249 GGAAVG
-259 TAAGGAALGATAGTT
+259 TLTGGAAAGGAA
-274 AGGVTTGVTSAGL
+274 TGVASAGV
-287 KTAGKLGIKGL
+287 KTAGKLGLKGL

-448 VTAKILFCT
+448 VTAKMLFCT

-481 GKGGTEPVNYT
+481 GKGETESVDYT

-501 VVIDNDQ
+501 VVTDNDQ

-546 SIKGDNIAYATP
+546 SVKGDNIAYDTP

-564 TTGYITHSMID
+564 TTGYITSSMID

-595 PFAVNVDVCD
+595 PFAVSVDVCD

-645 MIKITQENVK
+645 MVKITQENVK
-655 EKTK
+655 EKTCSK

>member
-102 AGVNLLEEND
+102 TSTNLLEEND

-179 IKEGVQRYEN
+179 IKAGVQRYEN
-189 TNGVKLYSSGTTA
+189 TSGVKLYSSGTTA

-221 TSVFSAAFGVTAGA
+221 TSVFSAVF
-235 VAGTAL
+235 
-241 GAAAGPMT
+241 GAAAGTVLGTAT
-249 GGAALNAVAG
+249 GGAAVG
-259 TAAGGAALGATAGTT
+259 TLTGGAAAGGAGGAA
-274 AGGVTTGVTSAGL
+274 TGVASAGV
-287 KTAGKLGIKGL
+287 KTAGKLGLKGL
-298 FKTLK
+298 FKALK

-308 SVVAASVVAG
+308 GVVAASVVAG

-373 AEGYDISENDC
+373 AERYDISENDC

-448 VTAKILFCT
+448 VTAKMLFCT

-473 VMVDVDLS
+473 VIVDVDLD
-481 GKGGTEPVNYT
+481 GKGEADSVNYT

-501 VVIDNDQ
+501 VVTDNDQ

-546 SIKGDNIAYATP
+546 SVKGDNIAYDTP

-575 AGLDKEDNAVGNK
+575 AGLDKDDNAIKNK

-595 PFAVNVDVCD
+595 PFAVSVDVCD

-645 MIKITQENVK
+645 MVKITRENVK
-655 EKTK
+655 EKTDSK

>member
-44 LKNEQNVYDVMQ
+44 LKNEHNVYDVMQ

-69 ENPERITAWL
+69 ENPERITAWM

-102 AGVNLLEEND
+102 TSTNLLEEND

-189 TNGVKLYSSGTTA
+189 TNGVKLYSSGATA

-221 TSVFSAAFGVTAGA
+221 TSVFSAVF
-235 VAGTAL
+235 
-241 GAAAGPMT
+241 GAAAGTVLGTAT
-249 GGAALNAVAG
+249 GGAAVG
-259 TAAGGAALGATAGTT
+259 TLTGGAAAGGAA
-274 AGGVTTGVTSAGL
+274 TGVASAGV
-287 KTAGKLGIKGL
+287 KTAGKLGLKGL

-308 SVVAASVVAG
+308 SVVAVSVVAG
-318 GAAGIIIHNR
+318 GVTGIIIHNR

-364 GPEDETIAS
+364 GPDDETIAS

-448 VTAKILFCT
+448 VTAKMLFCT

-473 VMVDVDLS
+473 VIVDVDLD
-481 GKGGTEPVNYT
+481 GKGEADSVNYT

-501 VVIDNDQ
+501 VVTDNDQ

-546 SIKGDNIAYATP
+546 SVKGDNIAYDTP

-575 AGLDKEDNAVGNK
+575 AGLDKDDNAIKNK

-595 PFAVNVDVCD
+595 PFAVSVDVCD

-645 MIKITQENVK
+645 MVKITRENVK
-655 EKTK
+655 EKTDSK

>member
-102 AGVNLLEEND
+102 TSTNLLEEND

-179 IKEGVQRYEN
+179 IKAGVQRYEN
-189 TNGVKLYSSGTTA
+189 TSGVKLYSSGTTA

-221 TSVFSAAFGVTAGA
+221 TSVFSAVF
-235 VAGTAL
+235 
-241 GAAAGPMT
+241 GAAAGTVLGTAT
-249 GGAALNAVAG
+249 GGAAVG
-259 TAAGGAALGATAGTT
+259 TLTGGAAAGGAGGAA
-274 AGGVTTGVTSAGL
+274 TGVASAGV
-287 KTAGKLGIKGL
+287 KTAGKLGLKGL

-338 YREVNYVV
+338 YREVNCVV

-424 NSTSKFYIVDSD
+424 NSTSKFYIVDSA

-448 VTAKILFCT
+448 VTSKILFCT

-481 GKGGTEPVNYT
+481 GKGETESVNYT

-501 VVIDNDQ
+501 VVTDNDQ

-546 SIKGDNIAYATP
+546 SVKGDNIAYDTP

-564 TTGYITHSMID
+564 TTGYITSSMID

-595 PFAVNVDVCD
+595 PFAVSVDVCD

-626 AYRSISIDDYTNI
+626 AYRSISIDEYTNI

-645 MIKITQENVK
+645 MVKITQENVK
-655 EKTK
+655 EKIGSK

>member
-102 AGVNLLEEND
+102 TSTNLLEEND

-179 IKEGVQRYEN
+179 IKAGVQRYEN
-189 TNGVKLYSSGTTA
+189 TSGVKLYSSGTTA

-221 TSVFSAAFGVTAGA
+221 TSVFSAVF
-235 VAGTAL
+235 
-241 GAAAGPMT
+241 GAAAGTVLGTAT
-249 GGAALNAVAG
+249 GGAAVG
-259 TAAGGAALGATAGTT
+259 TLTGGAAAGGAGGAA
-274 AGGVTTGVTSAGL
+274 TGVASAGV
-287 KTAGKLGIKGL
+287 KTAGKLGLKGL

-424 NSTSKFYIVDSD
+424 NSTSKFYIVDSA

-448 VTAKILFCT
+448 VTSKILFCT

-481 GKGGTEPVNYT
+481 GKGETESVNYT

-501 VVIDNDQ
+501 VVTDNDQ

-546 SIKGDNIAYATP
+546 SVKGDNIAYDTP

-564 TTGYITHSMID
+564 TTGYITSSMID

-595 PFAVNVDVCD
+595 PFAVSVDVCD

-645 MIKITQENVK
+645 MVKITQENVK
-655 EKTK
+655 EKTCSK

>member
-1 MTDEYGKYDV
+1 MTDEYGKYNV
-11 RALVA
+11 RTLVA
-16 RVVSGDMKA
+16 KVVSGDMKA

-79 NTIAVNKCRQFLG
+79 NTIAVNKCRQFFG

-102 AGVNLLEEND
+102 TSTNLLEEND

-148 YFDGMSTSEIAACME
+148 YFGGMSTSEIAACME

-179 IKEGVQRYEN
+179 IKAGVQRYEN
-189 TNGVKLYSSGTTA
+189 TSGVKLYSSGTTA

-221 TSVFSAAFGVTAGA
+221 TSVFSAVF
-235 VAGTAL
+235 
-241 GAAAGPMT
+241 GAAAGTVLGTAT
-249 GGAALNAVAG
+249 GGAAVG
-259 TAAGGAALGATAGTT
+259 TLTGGAAAGGAA
-274 AGGVTTGVTSAGL
+274 TGVASAGV
-287 KTAGKLGIKGL
+287 KTAGKLGLKGL

-413 GGLPTNWGVQP
+413 GGVPTNWGVQP
-424 NSTSKFYIVDSD
+424 NSTSKFYIVDS
-436 GVTFFDLGRKPT
+436 GCVTFFDLGRKPT

-473 VMVDVDLS
+473 VIVDVDLD
-481 GKGGTEPVNYT
+481 GKGEADSVNYT

-501 VVIDNDQ
+501 VVTDNDQ

-546 SIKGDNIAYATP
+546 SVKGDNIAYDTP

-575 AGLDKEDNAVGNK
+575 AGLDKDDNAIKNK

-595 PFAVNVDVCD
+595 SFAVSVDVCD

-645 MIKITQENVK
+645 MVKITRENVK
-655 EKTK
+655 EKTDSK

>member
-44 LKNEQNVYDVMQ
+44 LKNEHNVYDVMQ

-102 AGVNLLEEND
+102 TSTNLLEEND

-179 IKEGVQRYEN
+179 IKAGVQRYEN
-189 TNGVKLYSSGTTA
+189 TSGVKLYSSGATA

-221 TSVFSAAFGVTAGA
+221 TSVFSAAFGAA
-235 VAGTAL
+235 AGTVLGTATGGAAVGTL
-241 GAAAGPMT
+241 TGGAAAG
-249 GGAALNAVAG
+249 G
-259 TAAGGAALGATAGTT
+259 AGGAA
-274 AGGVTTGVTSAGL
+274 TGVASAGV
-287 KTAGKLGIKGL
+287 KTAGKLGLKGL

-318 GAAGIIIHNR
+318 GVTGIIIHNR

-373 AEGYDISENDC
+373 AERYDISENDC

-448 VTAKILFCT
+448 VTAKMLFCT

-473 VMVDVDLS
+473 VIVDVDLD
-481 GKGGTEPVNYT
+481 GKGEADSVNYT

-501 VVIDNDQ
+501 VVTDNDQ

-546 SIKGDNIAYATP
+546 SVKGDNIAYDTP

-575 AGLDKEDNAVGNK
+575 AGLDKDDNAIKNK

-595 PFAVNVDVCD
+595 PFAVSVDVCD

-645 MIKITQENVK
+645 MVKITQENVK
-655 EKTK
+655 EKIGSK

>member
-44 LKNEQNVYDVMQ
+44 LKNEHNVYDVMQ

-102 AGVNLLEEND
+102 ISTNLLEEND

-179 IKEGVQRYEN
+179 IKAGVQRYEN
-189 TNGVKLYSSGTTA
+189 TSGVKLYSSGATA

-221 TSVFSAAFGVTAGA
+221 TSVFSAAFGAA
-235 VAGTAL
+235 AGTVLGTATGGAAVGTL
-241 GAAAGPMT
+241 TGGAAAG
-249 GGAALNAVAG
+249 G
-259 TAAGGAALGATAGTT
+259 AGGAA
-274 AGGVTTGVTSAGL
+274 TGVASAGV
-287 KTAGKLGIKGL
+287 KTAGKLGLKGL

-318 GAAGIIIHNR
+318 GVTGIIIHNR

-364 GPEDETIAS
+364 GPDDETIAS

-448 VTAKILFCT
+448 VTAKMLFCT

-473 VMVDVDLS
+473 VIVDVDLD
-481 GKGGTEPVNYT
+481 GKGEADSVNYT

-501 VVIDNDQ
+501 VVTDNDQ

-546 SIKGDNIAYATP
+546 SVKGDNIAYDTP

-575 AGLDKEDNAVGNK
+575 AGLDKDDNAIKNK

-595 PFAVNVDVCD
+595 PFAVSVDVCD

-645 MIKITQENVK
+645 MVKITQENVK
-655 EKTK
+655 EKTGSK